1 MFAEN
6 RPGIG
11 SFKSSIISTPCLR
24 GFVLGM
30 GLNHRQAAKFSPFPA
45 EIAAYATESL
55 LKNDATIT
63 FFDTGPGSHHK
74 LTIVS
79 AVYGFSFCADVI
91 KGWDS
96 SRA

>member
-6 RPGIG
+6 RPGVG
-11 SFKSSIISTPCLR
+11 LLKSVIKSILWRSA
-24 GFVLGM
+24 FVMGM
-30 GLNHRQAAKFSPFPA
+30 GRTPRQAAKFSPFPA